1 MSTDLQLGPR
11 IRALRQARR
20 LTLRDVA
27 DRAGVTESFLS
38 QVERDVTSPSIAT
51 VHRIAGALDLSIA
64 QLFADEPSPGRV
76 VRREAR
82 RRIAYPG
89 LKAVDEFLTSNM
101 AGRLQVILSTIEPG
115 GGTGEEPYTHDSDEE
130 VVVVLKGILDLW
142 VGGRALRA
150 ARGRRD
156 HVPIAAPALERQP
169 RRGARHGPVLRDAT
183 ELLSAARFTP
193 ARVGAYRC
201 RGEPTGPADQGDVA
215 PESEVWRRLLLG
227 TDPSVVRLRRRHRR
241 IPSPPRCKMCAAPF
255 GPPGGWVLRYFGH
268 ARWAKNPKYCEGCF
282 RTLLANHG
290 GAEVDC
296 SLLFADV
303 RGSTSLAERMRP
315 AEFRALMGRFYDEAF
330 AALIDFN
337 AIVDKF
343 VGDEVIGIFIPA
355 YTGREHARHAIE
367 AAHRLLEVT
376 GHGRAR
382 IRGSRSASASTPVS
396 RSSVR
401 WARGPTRS

>member
-1 MSTDLQLGPR
+1 MR
-11 IRALRQARR
+11 
-20 LTLRDVA
+20 V
-27 DRAGVTESFLS
+27 
-38 QVERDVTSPSIAT
+38 SPSDENA
-51 VHRIAGALDLSIA
+51 RSDL
-64 QLFADEPSPGRV
+64 
-76 VRREAR
+76 
-82 RRIAYPG
+82 
-89 LKAVDEFLTSNM
+89 
-101 AGRLQVILSTIEPG
+101 
-115 GGTGEEPYTHDSDEE
+115 
-130 VVVVLKGILDLW
+130 
-142 VGGRALRA
+142 
-150 ARGRRD
+150 
-156 HVPIAAPALERQP
+156 
-169 RRGARHGPVLRDAT
+169 
-183 ELLSAARFTP
+183 
-193 ARVGAYRC
+193 
-201 RGEPTGPADQGDVA
+201 A

-282 RTLLANHG
+282 RTLQANHG

-355 YTGREHARHAIE
+355 YTGQEHARHAID
-367 AAHRLLEVT
+367 AAYRLLEVT
-376 GHGRAR
+376 GHSLTDGPWIPIGIGVNSGVAFVGSVGQGPDTELTAMGDAVNVTARLAAEAGRGEILVTAEAADTVGITSGTEHR
-382 IRGSRSASASTPVS
+382 SLQLRGKSGATDVAVLTLGQPV
-396 RSSVR
+396 RDR
-401 WARGPTRS
+401 R